1 MKKVAA
7 IILENDKE
15 EILLYLRDN
24 KAGISFPNHWDLFG
38 GYVEEG
44 ESVEEALVREVKEEI
59 NYDLKDYSF
68 FKVYAGGEDETIKN
82 IKYVFTGRINL
93 PAQQIKLNEG
103 ERLQYFTRKEIE
115 TVKFANVLKAIVMD
129 YIQTK

>member
-7 IILENDKE
+7 IILENDKG

-24 KAGISFPNHWDLFG
+24 KPGISFPNHWDLFG

-44 ESVEEALVREVKEEI
+44 ESIEQALLREVKEEL
-59 NYDLKDYSF
+59 NYELKEYSF
-68 FKVYAGGEDETIKN
+68 FKEYAGGEEETIKN
-82 IKYVFTGRINL
+82 RKYVFLGRINL
-93 PAQQIKLNEG
+93 PIEQIKLNEG
-103 ERLQYFTRKEIE
+103 ERLQYFAKTEIE
-115 TVKFANVLKAIVMD
+115 NVKFANILKAIVMD